1 TRPVPAR
8 QGTHHK
14 TWPVTKERK
23 NGKRMAIPERRS
35 PDYGPPGWGFVL
47 FLVSNFFLIQVF
59 WKNRMPVLVV
69 MTLWYVF
76 WSTNGVINHFGW

>member
-1 TRPVPAR
+1 
-8 QGTHHK
+8 
-14 TWPVTKERK
+14 
-23 NGKRMAIPERRS
+23 MAIPERRS
-35 PDYGPPGWGFVL
+35 PDYGPPWKSSGVLGNTLVSMTNGAAGWGFVL